1 MCSRD
6 SKSRPLCPWNPHPNR
21 LYALRLALVVFS
33 STLVWTLCFIVVVLM
48 IPKWVACSTSGMVI
62 FPILSFSLVVP
73 HCLLFPLMWIATL
86 FFGCNS
92 YPSRFAKSR
101 AMLTM
106 ICASLSWVQ
115 SSAMAFAHPVL
126 LTLMFPI
133 FSLANGLIVGWY
145 IIYRDQCFLPILC
158 SFPHCGASF

>member
-6 SKSRPLCPWNPHPNR
+6 SGSRPLCPWNPHPNS
-21 LYALRLALVVFS
+21 LYALRLALVIFS
-33 STLVWTLCFIVVVLM
+33 STLVWILCFIVVLM

-62 FPILSFSLVVP
+62 FPILSFSLAVS
-73 HCLLFPLMWIATL
+73 HCLLFPLKWIATL

-106 ICASLSWVQ
+106 ICESLSWVL
-115 SSAMAFAHPVL
+115 SSATSSAHPVL

-133 FSLANGLIVGWY
+133 LSPIPTSCKRYNSGLIY
-145 IIYRDQCFLPILC
+145 SL
-158 SFPHCGASF
+158 